1 MVRRFSTWAGYLFF
15 TFYLLILLYLLF
27 FSSYRHAVKGEISY
41 NFIPFASILLDIRE
55 LGPFHLAMMTNNLFG
70 NILAFVPLGFFLPL
84 LFHRARHWKYSF
96 ICSLLLSIFVELLQL
111 IGKVGACDVDDV
123 ILNTIGGLCGYICWR
138 LLAYPLIK
146 RKKKLT

>member
-84 LFHRARHWKYSF
+84 LFHRFRHWKYSF
-96 ICSLLLSIFVELLQL
+96 ICSLLLSISVELLQL

>member
-84 LFHRARHWKYSF
+84 LFHRFRHWKYSF
-96 ICSLLLSIFVELLQL
+96 ICSLLLSISVELLQL

-146 RKKKLT
+146 RQKKLT

>member
-84 LFHRARHWKYSF
+84 LFRRFRHWKYSF
-96 ICSLLLSIFVELLQL
+96 ICSLLLSISVELLQL

-146 RKKKLT
+146 RQKKLT